1 MALLRNSLRCMQISS
16 VKNVGDTFGNLR
28 LRRHIKR
35 WVAPVL
41 RELRQR
47 AKKMG
52 PQPPEPRSRFLDWNY
67 RAELFAFGKRLN
79 EDFQIPLLQTA
90 LTQESYVAKE
100 KVKQEEL
107 GVENADIQL
116 KHNVELAEHGQR
128 LAKAYIEAFV
138 AHSLPKMPAEG
149 HKAVT
154 SYLLSVDTLAHV
166 ALHLGMKELLMD
178 ADYPPSS
185 DAMSRSLLA
194 VIGCLQQS
202 SGLERAFS
210 FVRDFICTQLNQ
222 KDLMEIW
229 HIDKPGAV
237 LKQICRQR
245 GIGDPEPRLI
255 ADCGKNTI
263 LAAYFVGLYSNKK
276 LLGKGFGEDINTAT
290 QLAALDA
297 LQTIFEIHENR
308 KPFNFNIEVE
318 SKSIKLPPL
327 SN

>member
-16 VKNVGDTFGNLR
+16 VKNVGSTLVQTRSF
-28 LRRHIKR
+28 KR

-47 AKKMG
+47 AKKLG
-52 PQPPEPRSRFLDWNY
+52 PEPPAPRSGFLEWNY

-79 EDFQIPLLQTA
+79 EDFQVPLLQTA

-100 KVKQEEL
+100 KLKQEEL

-116 KHNVELAEHGQR
+116 KHNAELAEHGQR

-154 SYLLSVDTLAHV
+154 SYLLTVDTLAHV

-229 HIDKPGAV
+229 HIDKPEEV
-237 LKQICRQR
+237 LKQVCRQK
-245 GIGDPEPRLI
+245 GISEPEPRLI
-255 ADCGKNTI
+255 ADCGRNTI

-297 LQTIFEIHENR
+297 LQTIFEIHEHR
-308 KPFNFNIEVE
+308 KPFNFSVEVE
-318 SKSIKLPPL
+318 SKSIKLPLL

>member
-1 MALLRNSLRCMQISS
+1 MALLRNALRCMQISS
-16 VKNVGDTFGNLR
+16 VKNVGSTLVQTRSF
-28 LRRHIKR
+28 KR

-41 RELRQR
+41 RELRHR
-47 AKKMG
+47 AKKLG
-52 PQPPEPRSRFLDWNY
+52 PQPPAPRSGFLDWNY

-90 LTQESYVAKE
+90 LIQESYVAKE
-100 KVKQEEL
+100 KLKQEEL
-107 GVENADIQL
+107 GVENVYIQL
-116 KHNVELAEHGQR
+116 KHNAELAEHGQR

-154 SYLLSVDTLAHV
+154 SYLLTVDTLSHV

-185 DAMSRSLLA
+185 EAMSRSLLA

-229 HIDKPGAV
+229 HIDKPEEV
-237 LKQICRQR
+237 LRQICRE
-245 GIGDPEPRLI
+245 GGLSEPEPRWI
-255 ADCGKNTI
+255 ADCGRI
-263 LAAYFVGLYSNKK
+263 IFLAAYLVGRFSIKK
-276 LLGKGFGEDINTAT
+276 LLGKGLGEDINPAI
-290 QLAALDA
+290 QLAARDA
-297 LQTIFEIHENR
+297 LQIILEIQELR
-308 KPFNFNIEVE
+308 KLINFGMEVE
-318 SKSIKLPPL
+318 SKSIKLPL
-327 SN
+327 LWN